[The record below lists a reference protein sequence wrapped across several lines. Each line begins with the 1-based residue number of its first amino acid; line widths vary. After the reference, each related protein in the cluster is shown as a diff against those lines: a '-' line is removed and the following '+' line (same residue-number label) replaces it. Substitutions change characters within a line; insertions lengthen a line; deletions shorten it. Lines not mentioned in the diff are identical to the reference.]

1 MSQHR
6 HTYLFL
12 LWCTFISFFLSFHS
26 LFPFI
31 TFLLSFCL
39 FFPSVWSF
47 LPFVLSFFLP
57 FPSSCPWLFCF
68 FPSFSSFLFWFFPL
82 VISCVFS
89 FSPFFLLFFLF
100 VLSSFLS
107 SLVYVI
113 NKQPNPGP
121 SSIGKERTLWQQMLD
136 RPNFWVE
143 GSLGLRPIPEAARPE
158 KWGLGERASGY
169 KH

>member
-39 FFPSVWSF
+39 FFPSVCLF

-57 FPSSCPWLFCF
+57 FPSSCPRLFCV

-89 FSPFFLLFFLF
+89 FFPLLLAL
-100 VLSSFLS
+100 LSFCSLLLLVIFSLCNKQATQS
-107 SLVYVI
+107 WPLVYR
-113 NKQPNPGP
+113 KGENPVAADAGP
-121 SSIGKERTLWQQMLD
+121 AQL
-136 RPNFWVE
+136 
-143 GSLGLRPIPEAARPE
+143 LGGGLARPQAHPRGGQAWKVRPRWE
-158 KWGLGERASGY
+158 DP
-169 KH
+169 